1 VRVPITENVTGAI
14 ADALN
19 LLTEETR
26 RVLINVRAV
35 SQNVAEATIAVKGQ
49 SDTASKAA
57 AREQREV
64 ELAARELAAAASALD
79 AIASRARA
87 SNEAAERAVGA
98 TAQAMNTVAETVVGW
113 RARAT

>member
-1 VRVPITENVTGAI
+1 VIEIMQAVGEIATRKDLTVRVPITENVTGAI

-64 ELAARELAAAASALD
+64 ELAARELAAAASALSMRSPRGPVP
-79 AIASRARA
+79 ATKRPSAR
-87 SNEAAERAVGA
+87 
-98 TAQAMNTVAETVVGW
+98 
-113 RARAT
+113 